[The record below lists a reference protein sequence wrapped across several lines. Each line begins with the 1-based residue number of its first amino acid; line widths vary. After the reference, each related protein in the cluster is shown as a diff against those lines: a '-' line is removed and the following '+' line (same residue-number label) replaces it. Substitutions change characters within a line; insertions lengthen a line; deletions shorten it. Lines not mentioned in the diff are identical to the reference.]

1 MTAQRRLF
9 LLFFGTFLGKL
20 LFNSTLAGDYIRML
34 SIVCPILYMGSV
46 LNSIL
51 HGLGRA
57 LSAFLYNVV
66 SLLLRLAF
74 VFFLIPSIGMYGYL
88 LGIFFSQLLFT
99 ALILFSLR
107 RYFLAR

>member
-1 MTAQRRLF
+1 
-9 LLFFGTFLGKL
+9 
-20 LFNSTLAGDYIRML
+20 ML
-34 SIVCPILYMGSV
+34 SIVCPLLYMGSV

-66 SLLLRLAF
+66 SLLLRLSF

-99 ALILFSLR
+99 VLILFSLR